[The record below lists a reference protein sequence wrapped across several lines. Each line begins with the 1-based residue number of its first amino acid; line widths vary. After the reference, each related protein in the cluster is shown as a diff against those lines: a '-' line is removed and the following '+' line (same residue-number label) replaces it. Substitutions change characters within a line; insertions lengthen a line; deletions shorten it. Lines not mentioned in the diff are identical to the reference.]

1 MISVLLPSRGRPA
14 ALAESIAS
22 LRDTA
27 GKRSVEIL
35 VAADPDDP
43 DTIAAAEQ
51 LAVDHLWVA
60 PERYG
65 YGRLHEYVNAL
76 AARANR
82 EWLMLFN
89 DDARMLTPHWD
100 TVVERQQPGVLWPSS
115 NDLPGCNTFPLW
127 PRAWTTTVGHV
138 SLSPHC
144 DTWIQ
149 QIGDTLGQQQRIPV
163 EILHDRADLTG
174 GHNDLTRA
182 ESASGYR
189 TAEFYGPVMQ
199 AALARD
205 VETIRP
211 LVCKEN
217 TP

>member
-22 LRDTA
+22 LRGNT

-43 DTIAAAEQ
+43 DTITAAER
-51 LAVDHLWVA
+51 LAVDYLWVA

-65 YGRLHEYVNAL
+65 YGRLHEYVNTL
-76 AARANR
+76 AQHAAG
-82 EWLMLFN
+82 EWLMLWN

-100 TVVERQQPGVLWPSS
+100 TIVARQEPGVLWPQS
-115 NDLPGCNTFPLW
+115 NDVDGCNTFPLW
-127 PRAWTTTVGHV
+127 PRAWTTTLGHV

-149 QIGDTLGQQQRIPV
+149 QIGHTLNQQRRIPI

-182 ESASGYR
+182 ESAGAYR

-205 VETIRP
+205 TDTIRHLIDREQP
-211 LVCKEN
+211 
-217 TP
+217 